1 MSYGCEECE
10 NYIFDDEI
18 EEYACD
24 AWMDEDDYG
33 RLASERRTVC
43 PYFRFRDEYRVVRKQ
58 SV

>member
-10 NYIFDDEI
+10 NYIYDDEV

-24 AWMDEDDYG
+24 VEMDEDDYG
-33 RLASERRTVC
+33 RLAAESRMVC

-58 SV
+58 M